1 MTSPLLRLSDLSI
14 WFDDPAQPA
23 VDTISLSV
31 ESGRMLALV
40 GESGSGK
47 SLTALSI
54 LGLLPQAARHR
65 AGAIELDGSDVQGWP
80 AAQRRRLRGGAIGTI
95 FQEPLSALNPLH
107 QVGKQIGEAIR
118 VHQGLGRRAV
128 HARCL
133 ELLNQVDLPANE
145 DTLARY
151 PHQLS
156 GGQRQRVMIA
166 MALANDPRL
175 LIADEPTTALD
186 VTIQET
192 ILELL
197 KRLQRERG
205 LGILLISHDLGLV
218 SRFAEDVAVMHRG
231 KLVESGPVD
240 DVLERPQADYTR
252 HLIAAEPGGAPP
264 APQQDAPVILHADDL
279 RVHFHGRRRYGGFG
293 QRQTLAAVDGVSL
306 RLRRGETLGVVGE
319 SGSGKST
326 LALTL
331 LRLIQSEGQVTLL
344 EQRLDRLQGRALR
357 PWRRHLQV
365 VFQDPYGSLNPRLT
379 VGQAVGEGLRV
390 HHRTLNTRQRQ
401 QRTRALLEEVGLTA
415 DAIDRYPH
423 EFSGGQ
429 RQRIAIARA
438 LIVEP
443 DLLILDEPTSALD
456 RSVQAQVLELLKTLQ
471 QRHGLSYLF
480 ISHDLKV
487 VRAISHRLL
496 VMRHGQVV
504 EAGDT
509 EQLFTAP
516 AHDYTRQLIDAAF
529 SQHRKQAVAH

>member
-1 MTSPLLRLSDLSI
+1 MSALMRLNDLSV
-14 WFDDPAQPA
+14 WFDDPARPA
-23 VDTISLSV
+23 VDGVSLTV
-31 ESGRMLALV
+31 EAGRMLALV

-54 LGLLPQAARHR
+54 LDLLPAGAHHR
-65 AGAIELDGSDVQGWP
+65 AGAIELDGEDVQGWP
-80 AAQRRRLRGGAIGTI
+80 DARRRRLRGGDIGTI
-95 FQEPLSALNPLH
+95 FQEPLTALNPLH
-107 QVGKQIGEAIR
+107 SVGKQIGEAIR
-118 VHQGLGRRAV
+118 VHQGLGRQAVRA
-128 HARCL
+128 RSL
-133 ELLNQVDLPANE
+133 ELLAQVDLPASAE
-145 DTLARY
+145 TLARY

-166 MALANDPRL
+166 MALANNPRL

-197 KRLQRERG
+197 KRLQRELN

-240 DVLERPQADYTR
+240 DVLERPKADYTR
-252 HLIAAEPGGAPP
+252 HLIAAEPGGAPRPLP
-264 APQQDAPVILHADDL
+264 ADAPLLLNAEDL
-279 RVHFHGRRRYGGFG
+279 LVRFHGRRRFGGFG
-293 QRQTLAAVDGVSL
+293 GRDSLNAVDRVSL
-306 RLRRGETLGVVGE
+306 QVRRGETLGVVGE

-326 LALTL
+326 LALAL
-331 LRLIQSEGQVTLL
+331 LRLTHAAGRITLL
-344 EQRLDRLQGRALR
+344 DQRLDTLHGAALR

-379 VGQAVGEGLRV
+379 VGQAVSEGLRV
-390 HHRTLNTRQRQ
+390 HHKDLNAAQRQ
-401 QRTRALLEEVGLTA
+401 ARTRALLEEVGLSA
-415 DAIDRYPH
+415 EAVDRYPH

-438 LIVEP
+438 LVVQP

-471 QRHGLSYLF
+471 DRHGLSYLF

-487 VRAISHRLL
+487 VRAISHRLM
-496 VMRHGQVV
+496 VMRHGKVI

-516 AHDYTRQLIDAAF
+516 AQDYTRQLIDAAF
-529 SQHRKQAVAH
+529 SRHRKQAVAH